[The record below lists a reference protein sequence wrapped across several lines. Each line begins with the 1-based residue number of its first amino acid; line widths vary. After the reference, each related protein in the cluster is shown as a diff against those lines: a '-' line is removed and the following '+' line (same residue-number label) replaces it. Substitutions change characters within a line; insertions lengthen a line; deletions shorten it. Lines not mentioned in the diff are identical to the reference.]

1 VPAGTRR
8 IAALLP
14 LAAAWLALA
23 AAPAHAGTVTLS
35 AQGVAF
41 VDPAGEMNRVDV
53 DTGATLDCPSAWCV
67 EIEDDVGAPSAADPR
82 CASDG
87 LDRLTCDLGAPVP
100 VVIDL
105 GAGDDLLASFIDPA
119 DALTARGGP
128 GADRLYGTTGATT
141 LEGGDGDDALYP
153 DDNPYS
159 LSDVPPGPDAVA
171 GGPGADTVWYVGH
184 PAGVRVSLDGAADD
198 GGAGEGDNVGAD
210 VEHIVG
216 SRSSDVVIGSAAAN
230 RVEGREGDD
239 RIEGGG
245 GDDELSGEDGQDVL
259 DGGGGAD
266 RLLGGAGDDGLT
278 GGPGTDSFAG
288 DGTDLFYAGNDR
300 IDAVDGVAEPV
311 SCGPGADVARVD
323 AADQVANESQNACE
337 TIERAT
343 GGGAGFAAI
352 GRATARRRSVRVR
365 VSCPAACAG
374 RLTLRTAGKVRL
386 RGKRRIATLG
396 RATFVLPAGGRR
408 TVSVRLA
415 RTGRRLV
422 RRNRTLKVKATAVSS
437 TAPRRTAVRRLT
449 LRRPG

>member
-1 VPAGTRR
+1 MRGDRGRR
-8 IAALLP
+8 
-14 LAAAWLALA
+14 
-23 AAPAHAGTVTLS
+23 G
-35 AQGVAF
+35 
-41 VDPAGEMNRVDV
+41 R
-53 DTGATLDCPSAWCV
+53 
-67 EIEDDVGAPSAADPR
+67 PSAADPR

-128 GADRLYGTTGATT
+128 GADRL
-141 LEGGDGDDALYP
+141 
-153 DDNPYS
+153 
-159 LSDVPPGPDAVA
+159 
-171 GGPGADTVWYVGH
+171 
-184 PAGVRVSLDGAADD
+184 
-198 GGAGEGDNVGAD
+198 
-210 VEHIVG
+210 
-216 SRSSDVVIGSAAAN
+216 
-230 RVEGREGDD
+230 
-239 RIEGGG
+239 
-245 GDDELSGEDGQDVL
+245 
-259 DGGGGAD
+259 
-266 RLLGGAGDDGLT
+266 LGGAGDDGLT

-288 DGTDLFYAGNDR
+288 DGTDLFCAGN
-300 IDAVDGVAEPV
+300 
-311 SCGPGADVARVD
+311 
-323 AADQVANESQNACE
+323 DQVANESPNACE

-352 GRATARRRSVRVR
+352 GRAAARRRSVRVR

-408 TVSVRLA
+408 AVSVRLT

-422 RRNRTLKVKATAVSS
+422 RRSRTLKVEATAVSS